1 MDVLIPSRAKS
12 AYGIN
17 PNVRYTFVEELDG
30 DPSPDQVS
38 AVLGKLR
45 NKGYAKL
52 ISAKPAGATFSL
64 DMLTTNIPERISYIS
79 SEGYIFNWIAKWIM
93 KGERVPTMKM
103 ASLGTSMYDMLW
115 KLALEED
122 APSQKPLNFKIPA
135 KAKQLAKEKLDA
147 QGLMPG
153 KFILL
158 QSSPVPNTDAEVKAY
173 DWSKVGTSAAVP
185 ALYVTK
191 TTKEAKAYAG
201 ANVAVVPTVAE
212 LAALVEMSKGVVC
225 ANTPALLLGSAL
237 EKPVVL
243 VSEDQ
248 TVAETFVPGGKVQTA
263 SDLEGANSIIAAW

>member
-1 MDVLIPSRAKS
+1 MDVLLPSRAKS

-38 AVLGKLR
+38 AILGKLR
-45 NKGYAKL
+45 NKGYGKL

-64 DMLTTNIPERISYIS
+64 DMLTINIPERISYIS
-79 SEGYIFNWIAKWIM
+79 SEGYIFNWIAKRIM

-103 ASLGTSMYDMLW
+103 ATLGAGMYDLLW
-115 KLALEED
+115 KLALEEE

-135 KAKQLAKEKLDA
+135 KAKELAKEKLDA
-147 QGLMPG
+147 QGLIPG
-153 KFILL
+153 KFILV
-158 QSSPVPNTDAEVKAY
+158 QSSPVPDTDAEVKAY
-173 DWSKVGTSAAVP
+173 DWSKVGANNAIPV
-185 ALYVTK
+185 LYVAK

-201 ANVAVVPTVAE
+201 ANAAVVPKVAE

-243 VSEDQ
+243 VGEDQ
-248 TVAETFVPGGKVQTA
+248 KVAETFVPGGKIQTA
-263 SDLEGANSIIAAW
+263 SDPEGANTIIAAW